1 MVAYLLQLQP
11 CCRRHKAADAA
22 VSVVGFEPTVS
33 WSRTRRRVEIEQGQ
47 TFPHAEILIA
57 PPLKADAERPAGVEP
72 AHLPWQS
79 SRLPLHHGRCFI
91 PPAL

>member
-33 WSRTRRRVEIEQGQ
+33 WSRTRRIPKLSH
-47 TFPHAEILIA
+47 TLIYLIA
-57 PPLKADAERPAGVEP
+57 PPVKADAERPAGVEP

-79 SRLPLHHGRCFI
+79 SRLPLHHGR
-91 PPAL
+91 